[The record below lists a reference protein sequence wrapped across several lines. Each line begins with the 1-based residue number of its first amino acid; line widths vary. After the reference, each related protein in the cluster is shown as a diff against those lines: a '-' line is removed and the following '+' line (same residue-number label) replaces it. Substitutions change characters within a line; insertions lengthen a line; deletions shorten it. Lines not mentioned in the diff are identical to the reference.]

1 MFSLTSHCI
10 NGFDKQFKTNMLKLR
25 SKFCYLFH
33 TGNILFDKR
42 NKKALSVKIN
52 KVGYDNETFVY
63 IFFMKAFLEQ
73 SFCLL
78 LRLTSIC

>member
-1 MFSLTSHCI
+1 
-10 NGFDKQFKTNMLKLR
+10 MLKLR

-33 TGNILFDKR
+33 TGNILLDKQ

-63 IFFMKAFLEQ
+63 IFFIKAFLKL
-73 SFCLL
+73 SFCLF
-78 LRLTSIC
+78 LRVTSIC